1 MLLTP
6 TEAIAH
12 VSQPLAGFPACIA
25 GSAVAAETYGLPLGD
40 KADVDVFCYSDLALV
55 AATQR
60 LIDSGFQLEDRFAR
74 VWERWLRYGF
84 RNWHTNSIKFR
95 DPSGLEV
102 NLVYKLLGK
111 NPVNSLAQVIESF
124 DFGLLAVGYDLL
136 TGNKHDMRSYLFPT
150 YDIDGPLPMMSNKRG
165 SMPAASHS
173 PRARSRTL
181 VSRPVPRL
189 KIPVARFRSTRPAA
203 SARSGANTKSGANTS
218 PATTSVASVTLEV
231 TAIEVSVVE

>member
-74 VWERWLRYGF
+74 AWERWLRYGF
-84 RNWHTNSIKFR
+84 RNWHTNSIKFH

-111 NPVNSLAQVIESF
+111 IP
-124 DFGLLAVGYDLL
+124 AV
-136 TGNKHDMRSYLFPT
+136 
-150 YDIDGPLPMMSNKRG
+150 SNISNRI
-165 SMPAASHS
+165 
-173 PRARSRTL
+173 
-181 VSRPVPRL
+181 VV
-189 KIPVARFRSTRPAA
+189 
-203 SARSGANTKSGANTS
+203 
-218 PATTSVASVTLEV
+218 LEKK
-231 TAIEVSVVE
+231 